1 MKTQIVFKPNTEFK
15 RAKSLEEYFH
25 KTIYDFFVPHNLSK
39 PTHTLQFILND
50 FVLLGDGYIK
60 DYILDSIFEMNRIVE
75 FLTDLYD
82 EFEPYTKGRT
92 TDEIFPNS
100 LTNTFFIV
108 EDFYGAGKLSQPIK
122 TLNEV
127 MTHWLYEQSEY
138 LDESRMAYLKEFN
151 RISNFLI
158 LLKERFDYLTKMYS
172 EYDIPQLS
180 EERAERQD
188 EVSQALSELWEEVEK
203 YSFSEMK
210 QEIKKD
216 VKKVIKP
223 VANRRSELMFDVMTK
238 MNDCK
243 DVCLQLEGVLIA
255 EQDEAKKTYYREMYE
270 WVKGKFETMRSDLA
284 SIFDLENTNPLTF

>member
-25 KTIYDFFVPHNLSK
+25 KIIYDFFVPHNLSK

-50 FVLLGDGYIK
+50 FVLLGDGYTK
-60 DYILDSIFEMNRIVE
+60 EYILDSVFEINRIVE

-82 EFEPYTKGRT
+82 EFEPYSKGRT

-108 EDFYGAGKLSQPIK
+108 EDFYGSGKLSQPIK

-127 MTHWLYEQSEY
+127 ITHWLYEQSEY
-138 LDESRMAYLKEFN
+138 LDESRIAYLKEFN

-158 LLKERFDYLTKMYS
+158 LLKERFDYLSAMYS

-180 EERAERQD
+180 QERVAPQD
-188 EVSQALSELWEEVEK
+188 EVRQALSELWEEVEN
-203 YSFSEMK
+203 YSFAEMK
-210 QEIKKD
+210 QEVE
-216 VKKVIKP
+216 VKP
-223 VANRRSELMFDVMTK
+223 LPNRRSELMFDVMGK

-243 DVCLQLEGVLIA
+243 ELCLQLQGVLIA
-255 EQDEAKKTYYREMYE
+255 EQDENKKIYYREMYG
-270 WVKGKFETMRSDLA
+270 WIKDKFETMRSDLA
-284 SIFDLENTNPLTF
+284 SIFDLERNNQLTF